1 MALIFKGGVN
11 NNPGYLGMW
20 DWDILW
26 VVILMLIN
34 VVRVNNVPYMLIL
47 IIPIFLLIAQLTS
60 TELTVEIP
68 LKRIIK
74 NNRNLITKVENENI
88 KANKMDN

>member
-1 MALIFKGGVN
+1 
-11 NNPGYLGMW
+11 MW

-26 VVILMLIN
+26 AVILMLIN
-34 VVRVNNVPYMLIL
+34 VVGVNSAPYMLIL

-60 TELTVEIP
+60 TGLTAEMP

-74 NNRNLITKVENENI
+74 SNRNLITKIENENI